1 MVRRVA
7 LQAMTGGGV
16 RVLVADDN
24 EVIRHLVSVN
34 LDLEGF
40 EVFTAVDGIDWLTEA

>member
-1 MVRRVA
+1 VVRRVA

-16 RVLVADDN
+16 WVLVADN

-40 EVFTAVDGIDWLTEA
+40 EVFTAVDGVDWLTEA